1 MAEINLFHI
10 GIAFLGGVFSFLSPC
25 VLPLVPG
32 YISLMSG
39 VSIEKLKQGE
49 GATGAVAARA
59 LLFILG
65 FSVVFVGMGASA
77 SVVGAFLNEY
87 RSVLL
92 KIAGA
97 IIILFGVFLL
107 GALKIPALYRE
118 KRYHGGVGR
127 GKTGTF
133 LLGLAFAFGWTPC
146 VGPILAAL
154 LALAATR
161 ETVTQGVL
169 LLSVYSL
176 GLGLPFLLTA
186 LGINKFLAFYQGFR
200 RHLLWVE
207 RFAGVLLIGVGLLVL
222 TNQLTWLSGYF
233 APLLNR
239 INLINLEGALADSA
253 GGKFEVTSNLLPP
266 EQRPPAPTLALE
278 RADGSMLQLSE
289 LRGQVVV
296 VNLWATW
303 CAPCRAEIPYFNT
316 TYESYRAQG
325 VTFLGVSV
333 DEGGWPAVQ
342 EFQQEVPLAYPVVLD
357 RRGELWGAFESMQS
371 LPVTIFIDREGRVA
385 SKHIGITDVDR
396 LRANIEALL

>member
-39 VSIEKLKQGE
+39 VSVEKLKQGE

-77 SVVGAFLNEY
+77 SAVGAFLTEY

-97 IIILFGVFLL
+97 IIIVFGLFLL
-107 GALKIPALYRE
+107 GALKISALYRE
-118 KRYHGGVGR
+118 KRYHGDVGR
-127 GKTGTF
+127 GKAGTF

-207 RFAGVLLIGVGLLVL
+207 RFAGVLLIGVGILVL

-233 APLLNR
+233 ARLPLLDR
-239 INLINLEGALADSA
+239 LNLEEALADSA
-253 GGKFEVTSNLLPP
+253 GGEFEVTSNLLPP
-266 EQRPPAPTLALE
+266 EQRALAPNLALE
-278 RADGSMLQLSE
+278 RADGSTLRLSE

-316 TYESYRAQG
+316 TYEKYRAQG
-325 VTFLGVSV
+325 VVFLGVSV
-333 DEGGWPAVQ
+333 DEGGWPAIE
-342 EFQQEVPLAYPVVLD
+342 EFQQELPLAYPVVLD
-357 RRGELWGAFESMQS
+357 RKGELWGAFESMQS
-371 LPVTIFIDREGRVA
+371 LPVTVFVDREGRVA
-385 SKHIGITDVDR
+385 STHIGITDVDT
-396 LRANIEALL
+396 LQANIEALL